1 MFVGNYQKMALGI
14 YCRTSIIPHTGESTI
29 EQQERLGVN
38 FANEHKMDYTI
49 YKDDGKSGYKVKDEE
64 NPFDGRPAFTQL
76 LEDIRTGI
84 ITDVWVFET
93 SRLSRKMEYFI
104 KVLSDFEK
112 KNAVLWVVNERYVV
126 TDPYQKAM
134 LSMTGVFNEL
144 ERQQIVARTQKG
156 QKDAFNRRKR
166 RYRTMYGYN
175 QKTVNEV
182 KITTPIEQ
190 ELEVVKEC
198 YSSYLGGKTLRE
210 IGKTTFYE
218 TMNNELAAAQKVK
231 QIVTHEEYTGQNLTV
246 NGAEIEKEFTSGRLP
261 NLEELTKDIYWVDS
275 MYYKVKVI
283 DRDTWIKCR
292 EKMEWNR
299 RVHSRPTVG
308 NKRETEKSLASGFLK
323 CATCG
328 NWFYLKDLRA
338 YKKNVFYTHLRP
350 TVECHQKR
358 NILAEKLDTIVDVFY
373 TFYYLLLDNTQ
384 DQLRKLKLQVKEA
397 KKKSEKE
404 IKRLTTER
412 NKKQRIID
420 NLEEEIASGN
430 YGSVSNILKMIDKA
444 TNEMAILDEQLR
456 LSNLAMDDSMRKEME
471 LSKSEKY
478 QASTLDR
485 IKNWFEL
492 REKEEFSELRVL
504 FREVLFENEIY
515 INGNVIEILS
525 GDPARAFY
533 FDVTNDYK
541 IIYPFIEKLIGK
553 EIKQTYSKIEQEW
566 INRHKESLD
575 CFLEKVSSFLLERPN
590 RNDEETFDGGNFLF
604 LHDCFD
610 NVKFEG
616 TGISL
621 LTNPEID
628 LNDKSYITTEKAA
641 EIIGKSTSTVR
652 LWGYRNGVEAIRT
665 EDGIKRLVWSEED
678 IERYKKAIHTP
689 RGFKGHKHSEETKKH
704 FSEIRKGKNSKVLK
718 KLT

>member
-1 MFVGNYQKMALGI
+1 MYLENYQKMALGI
-14 YCRTSIIPHTGESTI
+14 YCRTSIIPHSGESTI
-29 EQQERLGVN
+29 EQQERLGVK

-64 NPFDGRPAFTQL
+64 NPFDGRPQFSQL

-93 SRLSRKMEYFI
+93 SRLSRRMEYFI
-104 KVLSDFEK
+104 KVLSDFEH
-112 KNAVLWVVNERYVV
+112 KNVVLWVVNERYVV

-134 LSMTGVFNEL
+134 LSMTGIFNEL

-156 QKDAFNRRKR
+156 QKDAFNRGKR
-166 RYRTMYGYN
+166 RYRTMYGYD
-175 QKTVNEV
+175 QRTVNEV
-182 KITTPIEQ
+182 KITTPIPDQ
-190 ELEVVKEC
+190 LAIVKEC
-198 YSSYLGGKTLRE
+198 YEEYLNGKPLRE
-210 IGKTTFYE
+210 IGKTTFYDS
-218 TMNNELAAAQKVK
+218 MNNELSAAQKVK
-231 QIVTHEEYTGQNLTV
+231 QIITHEEYTGQNLTV
-246 NGAEIEKEFTSGRLP
+246 SGAEIEKEFTNGKLP
-261 NLEELTKDIYWVDS
+261 NLEELAKDIYWVDS
-275 MYYKVKVI
+275 MYYTEKVI
-283 DRDTWIKCR
+283 DRGTWIKCR

-308 NKRETEKSLASGFLK
+308 NKRETDKSLASGFLK
-323 CATCG
+323 CASCG
-328 NWFYLKDLRA
+328 NWFYLKDLRQ
-338 YKKNVFYTHLRP
+338 YKKSVFYAHLRP
-350 TVECHQKR
+350 TVECHQKKHV
-358 NILAEKLDTIVDVFY
+358 LAEKLDTIVDVFY

-384 DQLRKLKLQVKEA
+384 DQLRKLKLEVKEA
-397 KKKSEKE
+397 KKQSEKKL
-404 IKRLTTER
+404 KRLMAER

-444 TNEMAILDEQLR
+444 TGEMAILDEQIR
-456 LSNLAMDDSMRKEME
+456 LSNLAMDETARKELE

-485 IKNWFEL
+485 IKKWFEL
-492 REKEEFSELRVL
+492 REQEDYSELRVL
-504 FREVLFENEIY
+504 FREVLFDNAMFINE
-515 INGNVIEILS
+515 NVIEILS
-525 GDPARAFY
+525 GDPARSFY

-541 IIYPFIEKLIGK
+541 VIYPFIEKLIGK

-566 INRHKESLD
+566 INRHKEQ
-575 CFLEKVSSFLLERPN
+575 LEGFYDKVASFLIERPS
-590 RNDEETFDGGNFLF
+590 RSAEENFNSGDFLF

-610 NVKFEG
+610 NVKFDG
-616 TGISL
+616 VGVSL

-628 LNDKSYITTEKAA
+628 LNDKSYITTEKAS
-641 EIIGKSTSTVR
+641 EIIGKSVSVVR

-678 IERYKKAIHTP
+678 IERYKNAIHTP